1 MEIHESAEDYLE
13 KILMLK
19 ERRGR
24 VRSIDIVNET
34 GYTKPSIS
42 VAMKRLRE
50 NGYLTM
56 DADGYITLT
65 KPGMEIAQRIY
76 TRHKLLTKF
85 LVSLGVTEATAATD
99 ACKIEHDISDETFE
113 KLKEHAKQHLRE

>member
-13 KILMLK
+13 TILMLK
-19 ERRGR
+19 EQRGL

-42 VAMKRLRE
+42 IAMKHLRE
-50 NGYLTM
+50 NGYITM
-56 DADGYITLT
+56 DDDCYITLT
-65 KPGMEIAQRIY
+65 EAGMEVAQRIY

-85 LVSLGVTEATAATD
+85 LINLGVSEKTAAAD
-99 ACKIEHDISDETFE
+99 ACKIEHDLSDETFE
-113 KLKEHAKQHLRE
+113 KMKEHAKKHLKE

>member
-13 KILMLK
+13 TVLMLK
-19 ERRGR
+19 EQKGQ
-24 VRSIDIVNET
+24 VRSIDIVNEM
-34 GYTKPSIS
+34 GYSKPSIS
-42 VAMKRLRE
+42 VAMKHLRE
-50 NGYLTM
+50 NGYIEM

-65 KPGMEIAQRIY
+65 EPGMKIAQRIY

-85 LVSLGVTEATAATD
+85 LVSLGVAEKTAAGD

-113 KLKEHAKQHLRE
+113 KLKDHAKQHLGE